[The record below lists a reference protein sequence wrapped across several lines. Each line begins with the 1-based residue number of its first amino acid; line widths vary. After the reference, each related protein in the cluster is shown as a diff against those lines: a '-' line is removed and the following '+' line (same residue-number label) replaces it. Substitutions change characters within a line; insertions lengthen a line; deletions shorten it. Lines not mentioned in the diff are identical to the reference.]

1 MKNETPK
8 DSKSNRKM
16 YTPPTLT
23 KVGKLSRL
31 THKTGSQNDALTNTT
46 SFSM

>member
-1 MKNETPK
+1 MKQNPFSTLV
-8 DSKSNRKM
+8 SKKK
-16 YTPPTLT
+16 YLPPTLT

-46 SFSM
+46 SFTM